1 MPELQ
6 TVARLVLS
14 QPASSSIC
22 ERINGEFAFVKDPR
36 RNRLGHEKAAKLVGL
51 FHNLRLLGRMK
62 KPTYTEPALGWN
74 DEDFKAG
81 LIKFG
86 VAEYAAPTKV
96 KIEAPLRPPAIKFE
110 PE

>member
-1 MPELQ
+1 
-6 TVARLVLS
+6 
-14 QPASSSIC
+14 
-22 ERINGEFAFVKDPR
+22 
-36 RNRLGHEKAAKLVGL
+36 
-51 FHNLRLLGRMK
+51 MK

>member
-1 MPELQ
+1 
-6 TVARLVLS
+6 
-14 QPASSSIC
+14 
-22 ERINGEFAFVKDPR
+22 
-36 RNRLGHEKAAKLVGL
+36 
-51 FHNLRLLGRMK
+51 MK

-96 KIEAPLRPPAIKFE
+96 KIEAPLRPPAITFDCELAAPLALQAPLDEAE
-110 PE
+110 PLRLM